1 MEFLLHLLP
10 ELINGQR
17 SGAGGDQVID
27 FDDQSVN
34 SPAPRVL
41 TMFGTAPLETK
52 PCKHGVELA
61 ILGPGHLPQAI
72 QGIAQVVHFIF
83 VPSRD
88 KTERLLDVDHFSQHA
103 IEEGALHLHVVDGP
117 PVVRHQ

>member
-10 ELINGQR
+10 ELINGQC

-34 SPAPRVL
+34 SPAPRVH
-41 TMFGTAPLETK
+41 TVFGTAPLETK
-52 PCKHGVELA
+52 PCKHGVELG

-72 QGIAQVVHFIF
+72 QGIVQVVHFIF
-83 VPSRD
+83 VPSHD
-88 KTERLLDVDHFSQHA
+88 KTESIDHFSQHA